1 MTMNYDYK
9 SLLTKE
15 SIEELLK
22 GDIMDVSNVT
32 DIPLSTLKNY
42 KNGFSNLDNMP
53 YHMIES
59 LTSYSESN
67 YDPFNYSTHYFLK
80 GDLFARLLKE
90 VRPDYN
96 QMTEI
101 YNAQMLFNYASERFL
116 VDGAFQPSV
125 RYFFIDNLDELK
137 KMALANVDFDLLFA
151 VGLMQGIRFVINIDH
166 ESDAKTFVQ
175 SKEGLVLSGD
185 LVKKITRNKLD
196 EMRELSDVK
205 EFMVLM
211 DDELIEKNVKLL
223 LFHDLYSQYDVVD
236 GLEFSIIYNF
246 IKDLTD
252 SELVGFIMLT
262 HDEQDVY
269 LREYVDKN
277 ERYQYLFSEMYF
289 LRSSIILIQTLVI
302 DTVHAYFDN
311 KSYEEL
317 VAHYV

>member
-1 MTMNYDYK
+1 MNHDYK

-15 SIEELLK
+15 SIEEILK
-22 GDIMDVSNVT
+22 GDIIDVSNVT

-42 KNGFSNLDNMP
+42 KNGFSNLENMP
-53 YHMIES
+53 YHMIEA
-59 LTSYSESN
+59 LTIYSESG
-67 YDPFNYSTHYFLK
+67 YDPFKYPTHYFLK

-90 VRPDYN
+90 VRPEYN
-96 QMTEI
+96 QLTEI

-116 VDGAFQPSV
+116 VDGAFQPGV

-137 KMALANVDFDLLFA
+137 KMALENVDFDLLFA

-166 ESDAKTFVQ
+166 VTDAKTFVQ
-175 SKEGLVLSGD
+175 SKNGLVLSGD

-211 DDELIEKNVKLL
+211 DDELIEKNVKLWL
-223 LFHDLYSQYDVVD
+223 LHDLYFHNADSTDYLD
-236 GLEFSIIYNF
+236 FSIIFKF

-252 SELVGFIMLT
+252 GELVGFIMST

-269 LREYVDKN
+269 IKNYVDN
-277 ERYQYLFSEMYF
+277 NDMYNSLFSEMVIMKN
-289 LRSSIILIQTLVI
+289 SIVEIIHT
-302 DTVHAYFDN
+302 YFDS
-311 KSYEEL
+311 KSYEAL
-317 VAHYV
+317 IAHYV

>member
-1 MTMNYDYK
+1 MNYDYK
-9 SLLTKE
+9 SLLTRE
-15 SIEELLK
+15 SIEEILK
-22 GDIMDVSNVT
+22 GDIIDVSNVT

-42 KNGFSNLDNMP
+42 KNGFSNLENMP
-53 YHMIES
+53 YHMVEA
-59 LTSYSESN
+59 LTTYSESN
-67 YDPFNYSTHYFLK
+67 YDPFKYPTHYFLK

-90 VRPDYN
+90 VRPEYN
-96 QMTEI
+96 QSTEI

-166 ESDAKTFVQ
+166 VTDAKTFVQ
-175 SKEGLVLSGD
+175 SKNGLVLSGD

-211 DDELIEKNVKLL
+211 DDELIEKNVKLWL
-223 LFHDLYSQYDVVD
+223 LHDLYFHNADSTDYLD
-236 GLEFSIIYNF
+236 FSIIFKF

-252 SELVGFIMLT
+252 GELVGFIMST

-269 LREYVDKN
+269 IKNYVDN
-277 ERYQYLFSEMYF
+277 NDMYNSLFSEMVIMKN
-289 LRSSIILIQTLVI
+289 SIVEIIHT
-302 DTVHAYFDN
+302 YFDS
-311 KSYEEL
+311 KSYEAL
-317 VAHYV
+317 IAHYV

>member
-1 MTMNYDYK
+1 MNYNYK
-9 SLLTKE
+9 SLLTKD

-22 GDIMDVSNVT
+22 GDIMDVSSVT

-59 LTSYSESN
+59 LTSYSESS
-67 YDPFNYSTHYFLK
+67 YDPFNYPTHYFLK

-116 VDGAFQPSV
+116 VDDAFQPSI
-125 RYFFIDNLDELK
+125 RYFFIDNLDELNEAK
-137 KMALANVDFDLLFA
+137 LPNVDFDLLFS

-166 ESDAKTFVQ
+166 VSDAKTFVQ
-175 SKEGLVLSGD
+175 SKDGLVLSGD

-211 DDELIEKNVKLL
+211 DDELLEKNMKCWLL
-223 LFHDLYSQYDVVD
+223 HDLYSNHSDPIDYLDIWFVMI
-236 GLEFSIIYNF
+236 LNF
-246 IKDLTD
+246 VKDLTD
-252 SELVGFIMLT
+252 GELVGFIMST

-269 LREYVDKN
+269 LKEYVDN
-277 ERYQYLFSEMYF
+277 NEMYESLF
-289 LRSSIILIQTLVI
+289 KMTAMKNSIVKII
-302 DTVHAYFDN
+302 HNYFDN

>member
-1 MTMNYDYK
+1 MNYDYK
-9 SLLTKE
+9 SLLTRE

-22 GDIMDVSNVT
+22 GDITDVSSVT

-42 KNGFSNLDNMP
+42 KNGFSNLENMP
-53 YHMIES
+53 YHMVES
-59 LTSYSESN
+59 LTSYSESG
-67 YDPFNYSTHYFLK
+67 YDPFNYPTHYFLK
-80 GDLFARLLKE
+80 GDLFTRLLKE
-90 VRPDYN
+90 VRPNYN
-96 QMTEI
+96 QMIEI

-116 VDGAFQPSV
+116 LDSAFQPSI

-137 KMALANVDFDLLFA
+137 KLTLVNVDFDLLFA
-151 VGLMQGIRFVINIDH
+151 VGLMQGIRFIINIDH
-166 ESDAKTFVQ
+166 VSDAKTFVQ

-211 DDELIEKNVKLL
+211 DDELLEKNMKLWL
-223 LFHDLYSQYDVVD
+223 LYDLYFHNSDSADYLD
-236 GLEFSIIYNF
+236 FTIIFNF

-252 SELVGFIMLT
+252 VELVGFIMST

-269 LREYVDKN
+269 LHEYVDNN
-277 ERYQYLFSEMYF
+277 EMYNSLFSEMVIMKN
-289 LRSSIILIQTLVI
+289 SIVGII
-302 DTVHAYFDN
+302 HNYFDN

>member
-1 MTMNYDYK
+1 MNYNYK
-9 SLLTKE
+9 SLLTRE

-22 GDIMDVSNVT
+22 GDITDVSSVT

-42 KNGFSNLDNMP
+42 KNGFSNLENMP
-53 YHMIES
+53 YHMVES
-59 LTSYSESN
+59 LTSYSESG
-67 YDPFNYSTHYFLK
+67 YDPFNYPTHYFLK

-96 QMTEI
+96 QITEI

-116 VDGAFQPSV
+116 VDSAFQPSI

-137 KMALANVDFDLLFA
+137 KLALVNVDFDLLFA
-151 VGLMQGIRFVINIDH
+151 VGLMQGIRFIINIDH
-166 ESDAKTFVQ
+166 VSDAKTFVQ

-196 EMRELSDVK
+196 EMRNQSDVK

-211 DDELIEKNVKLL
+211 DDELLEKNVKLWL
-223 LFHDLYSQYDVVD
+223 LYDLYFHNSDSADYLD
-236 GLEFSIIYNF
+236 FTIIFNF

-252 SELVGFIMLT
+252 GALVGFIMST
-262 HDEQDVY
+262 QDEQDVY
-269 LREYVDKN
+269 LRNYVGEN
-277 ERYQYLFSEMYF
+277 EMYASLF
-289 LRSSIILIQTLVI
+289 TGMVAMQNSIVEIIQT
-302 DTVHAYFDN
+302 YFDN
-311 KSYEEL
+311 KTYEAF